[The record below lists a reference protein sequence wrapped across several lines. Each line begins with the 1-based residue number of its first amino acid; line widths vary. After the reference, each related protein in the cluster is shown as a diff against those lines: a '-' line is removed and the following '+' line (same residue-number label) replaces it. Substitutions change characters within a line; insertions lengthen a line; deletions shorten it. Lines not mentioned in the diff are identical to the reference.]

1 MGEKMGFLTVLLL
14 FGLGIL
20 PLLISTFYD
29 HTQNAKLL
37 TVSTEMQQLVA
48 SEGGVTPTVNDHVSS
63 LSEKGYEISFFDEGG
78 SPVTGV
84 MPVGETIFIK
94 YKIGNYVT
102 SNKALIT
109 RR

>member
-1 MGEKMGFLTVLLL
+1 MGEKVGFLTVLLL
-14 FGLGIL
+14 FGVGII
-20 PLLISTFYD
+20 PILISTFND

-37 TVSTEMQQLVA
+37 TISTEMQQMVA
-48 SEGGVTPTVNDHVSS
+48 AEGGVTPTVNEHVSS
-63 LSEKGYEISFFDEGG
+63 LSEKGYEIRFFDENG

-94 YKIGNYVT
+94 YKKGDYVT